1 VLQIGNKGEAIR
13 KCKNKLAAIANYIS
27 RLSLA
32 TSASNVEGKAY
43 KRYIIMFHIMFSRSE
58 SKINVQK
65 DKMDLFN
72 IF

>member
-1 VLQIGNKGEAIR
+1 LLNGPTNVLQIGNKGEAIR

-43 KRYIIMFHIMFSRSE
+43 KRYIIMFHGGIIDNFYKNERS
-58 SKINVQK
+58 
-65 DKMDLFN
+65 L
-72 IF
+72 